1 MRPSV
6 VADNVD
12 PMSLIRQLPEHLVN
26 QIAAGEVVERPASVV
41 KELVENSLDAGAQS
55 IAIDLEEGGRKLIR
69 VRDDGSGI
77 AAGQLALAMSRHA
90 TSKISSL
97 QDLEAIVSLGFRGE
111 ALPSIASVA
120 RVSLSSRAAGEAS
133 AWQIDA
139 WQIDARDGKV
149 GEPVPCAHP
158 AGTTVEVRDLFYNTP
173 GRRKFLRSERTEHQH
188 IDKWVRRL
196 ALARPDVAFSV
207 TQNGRTVLRLASA
220 SDEDGRLRRIHE
232 ICGEAFATQLLYLDR
247 PAASRND
254 ISLSGW
260 LGLPT
265 FNRSQPDM
273 QFWFVNGRSIA
284 DKTLSHAVR
293 HAYRDVMF
301 HGRYPA
307 YVLYLGIDPAVV
319 DANAHPAKL
328 EVRFRDGRA
337 VHGAVSQAIEYALS
351 GTRAGGGAGT
361 PVAAAAVDNAFF
373 RQTSFRQA
381 SMPLDGHQRPAGVRE
396 ALHGYE
402 VFSDAR
408 AASGTP
414 EQRGREN
421 VPPLGFAIAQLAG
434 IYILA
439 ENANGLVVVD
449 MHAAHER
456 ILYEQ
461 LKNAFEE
468 QNIVRQ
474 PLLVPVSVTVSQ
486 SEAAL
491 AEGAEGV
498 FARLG
503 LAVGRSGPT
512 SVIVREIPALL
523 KQSDAAALVRD
534 ILSDLQESGISNRIE
549 DSCHEFLATMACH
562 HSVRANRALSIA
574 EMNALLRSME
584 STEKSDQC
592 NHGRPTW
599 TTVSL
604 ADLDRLFLRGQ

>member
-1 MRPSV
+1 MT
-6 VADNVD
+6 
-12 PMSLIRQLPEHLVN
+12 IRQLPEHLVN

-41 KELVENSLDAGAQS
+41 KELVENSLDAGARS
-55 IAIDLEEGGRKLIR
+55 ISVDLEEGGRKLIR
-69 VRDDGSGI
+69 VRDDGCGI
-77 AAGQLALAMSRHA
+77 AAEQLQLAMSRHA
-90 TSKISSL
+90 TSKIASL
-97 QDLEAIVSLGFRGE
+97 EDLEAIASLGFRGE

-120 RVSLSSRAAGEAS
+120 RVTLSSRATGSDA
-133 AWQIDA
+133 AWQVEA
-139 WQIDARDGKV
+139 LDGTL

-188 IDKWVRRL
+188 IDKWIRRL

-207 TQNGRTVLRLASA
+207 TQNGRTVLRLAPA
-220 SDEDGRLRRIHE
+220 TDDNGRLRRIQD
-232 ICGEAFATQLLYLDR
+232 ICGEAFASQSVYLDR
-247 PAASRND
+247 QATSQSD

-265 FNRSQPDM
+265 FNRSQPDL

-307 YVLYLGIDPAVV
+307 YVLYLSIDPAVV

-328 EVRFRDGRA
+328 EVRFRDGRG
-337 VHGAVSQAIEYALS
+337 VHGAVSQAIEYVLAE
-351 GTRAGGGAGT
+351 TRAGTRDTT
-361 PVAAAAVDNAFF
+361 PVASTLVDRAFF
-373 RQTSFRQA
+373 RQTG
-381 SMPLDGHQRPAGVRE
+381 MPLATQRGGNRVAE
-396 ALHGYE
+396 ALQGYE
-402 VFSDAR
+402 TLTNTSTAPAIPEPANHERRDA
-408 AASGTP
+408 
-414 EQRGREN
+414 
-421 VPPLGFAIAQLAG
+421 PPLGYAIAQLAG

-439 ENANGLVVVD
+439 QNDSGLVVVD

-461 LKNAFEE
+461 LKHAYDEK
-468 QNIVRQ
+468 QVVRQ
-474 PLLVPVSVTVSQ
+474 PLLVPVTVPV
-486 SEAAL
+486 SECEAEL
-491 AEGAEGV
+491 AEQAGGV
-498 FARLG
+498 FERLG
-503 LAVGRSGPT
+503 LKLDRVGPA

-523 KQSDAAALVRD
+523 KQSDVEALVRD
-534 ILSDLQESGISNRIE
+534 ILSDLQEAGTSNRIE
-549 DSCHEFLATMACH
+549 GRCHEFLATMACH
-562 HSVRANRALSIA
+562 HAVRANRTLSIA
-574 EMNALLRSME
+574 EMNALLRAME
-584 STEKSDQC
+584 STAKSDQC

>member
-1 MRPSV
+1 MRSP
-6 VADNVD
+6 VAANNVN

-55 IAIDLEEGGRKLIR
+55 IVIDLEEGGRKLIR
-69 VRDDGSGI
+69 VRDDGSGM

-97 QDLEAIVSLGFRGE
+97 EDLEAIVSLGFRGE

-120 RVSLSSRAAGEAS
+120 RVSLASRAAGTDT
-133 AWQIDA
+133 AWQIDGK
-139 WQIDARDGKV
+139 DGKF

-173 GRRKFLRSERTEHQH
+173 GRRKFLRSERTEYQH
-188 IDKWVRRL
+188 IDKWIRRL
-196 ALARPDVAFSV
+196 ALARPDVGFSV
-207 TQNGRTVLRLASA
+207 TQNGRTVFRLAA
-220 SDEDGRLRRIHE
+220 ATDEDGRLRRIHD
-232 ICGEAFATQLLYLDR
+232 ICGEAFASQLLYLDR
-247 PAASRND
+247 PAGSRND

-265 FNRSQPDM
+265 FNRSQPDL

-307 YVLYLGIDPAVV
+307 YVLYLAIDPAVV

-328 EVRFRDGRA
+328 EVRFRDSRA

-351 GTRAGGGAGT
+351 GTRAGAQAGT
-361 PVAAAAVDNAFF
+361 PVAAATVEDAFF
-373 RQTSFRQA
+373 RQTSLRQA
-381 SMPLDGHQRPAGVRE
+381 SMPLDGHRSVASVRE
-396 ALHGYE
+396 ALLGYE
-402 VFSDAR
+402 VLSGAR
-408 AASGTP
+408 TTSGTP
-414 EQRGREN
+414 DRQGHEN
-421 VPPLGFAIAQLAG
+421 VPPLGFAIGQLSG

-461 LKNAFEE
+461 LKDAFDEK
-468 QNIVRQ
+468 NIVRQ
-474 PLLVPVSVTVSQ
+474 PLLVPVSVTVSE
-486 SEAAL
+486 SEAVL
-491 AEGAEGV
+491 AEDAEEV

-503 LAVGRSGPT
+503 LVVDRSGPT

-523 KQSDAAALVRD
+523 KQTDVAALVRD
-534 ILSDLQESGISNRIE
+534 ILSDLQDSGISNRIE
-549 DSCHEFLATMACH
+549 ESCHEFLATMACH

-599 TTVSL
+599 TVLSL

>member
-6 VADNVD
+6 AADNVN
-12 PMSLIRQLPEHLVN
+12 PMSVIRQLPEHLVN

-41 KELVENSLDAGAQS
+41 KELVENSLDAGARS
-55 IAIDLEEGGRKLIR
+55 IDIHLEEGGRKLIR

-97 QDLEAIVSLGFRGE
+97 RDLEAIVSLGFRGE

-120 RVSLSSRAAGEAS
+120 RVSLRSRAAGDGAL
-133 AWQIDA
+133 AIDA

-149 GEPVPCAHP
+149 GDPVPCTHP
-158 AGTTVEVRDLFYNTP
+158 AGTTVEVRDLFYNIP
-173 GRRKFLRSERTEHQH
+173 GRRKFLRSDRTEYQH

-207 TQNGRTVLRLASA
+207 TQNSRTVLRLTAA
-220 SDEDGRLRRIHE
+220 SDEDGRLRRVHD
-232 ICGEAFATQLLYLDR
+232 ICGEAFATRLLYLDR
-247 PAASRND
+247 PATSHTD
-254 ISLSGW
+254 ISLTGW

-265 FNRSQPDM
+265 FNRSQPDL

-307 YVLYLGIDPAVV
+307 YVLYLGIDPAAV

-328 EVRFRDGRA
+328 EVRFRDGRG

-351 GTRAGGGAGT
+351 GTRAGGHAGT
-361 PVAAAAVDNAFF
+361 PVAAAAVDDAFF
-373 RQTSFRQA
+373 RQTPFRQA
-381 SMPLDGHQRPAGVRE
+381 SMPLGGHQRPAGVRE
-396 ALHGYE
+396 ALRGYE
-402 VFSDAR
+402 VFSDAMPD
-408 AASGTP
+408 AGTP
-414 EQRGREN
+414 EQRAREN

-439 ENANGLVVVD
+439 ENAKGLVLVD

-461 LKNAFEE
+461 LKDAFDEM
-468 QNIVRQ
+468 NIVRQ
-474 PLLVPVSVTVSQ
+474 PLLVPVPVTVSE

-491 AEGAEGV
+491 AESAGEV

-503 LAVGRSGPT
+503 LAVDRSGPA
-512 SVIVREIPALL
+512 SVIVREVPALL
-523 KQSDAAALVRD
+523 KQSDVAALVRD
-534 ILSDLQESGISNRIE
+534 ILSDLQEWGISNRIE
-549 DSCHEFLATMACH
+549 DRCHEFLATMACH
-562 HSVRANRALSIA
+562 HSVRANRVLSIA

-599 TTVSL
+599 TMLSL

>member
-1 MRPSV
+1 V
-6 VADNVD
+6 
-12 PMSLIRQLPEHLVN
+12 
-26 QIAAGEVVERPASVV
+26 
-41 KELVENSLDAGAQS
+41 
-55 IAIDLEEGGRKLIR
+55 
-69 VRDDGSGI
+69 
-77 AAGQLALAMSRHA
+77 
-90 TSKISSL
+90 
-97 QDLEAIVSLGFRGE
+97 
-111 ALPSIASVA
+111 
-120 RVSLSSRAAGEAS
+120 
-133 AWQIDA
+133 
-139 WQIDARDGKV
+139 
-149 GEPVPCAHP
+149 
-158 AGTTVEVRDLFYNTP
+158 
-173 GRRKFLRSERTEHQH
+173 
-188 IDKWVRRL
+188 
-196 ALARPDVAFSV
+196 
-207 TQNGRTVLRLASA
+207 
-220 SDEDGRLRRIHE
+220 
-232 ICGEAFATQLLYLDR
+232 YLDR

-265 FNRSQPDM
+265 FNRSQPDL
-273 QFWFVNGRSIA
+273 QFWFVNGRSIV
-284 DKTLSHAVR
+284 DRTLSHAVR

-307 YVLYLGIDPAVV
+307 YVLYLAIDPAVV

-328 EVRFRDGRA
+328 EVRFRDGRG

-351 GTRAGGGAGT
+351 GTRAGGQAGT
-361 PVAAAAVDNAFF
+361 PVAAAAVENALF

-381 SMPLDGHQRPAGVRE
+381 SMPLEAHRGAAGVRE
-396 ALHGYE
+396 AVRGYE
-402 VFSDAR
+402 VLSGARTASD
-408 AASGTP
+408 TP
-414 EQRGREN
+414 QRQEHEN

-461 LKNAFEE
+461 LKDAFD
-468 QNIVRQ
+468 QKNIVRQ
-474 PLLVPVSVTVSQ
+474 PLLVPVSVTVSE

-491 AEGAEGV
+491 VEGAEEV

-503 LAVGRSGPT
+503 LAVDRSGPT
-512 SVIVREIPALL
+512 SVIVREVPALL
-523 KQSDAAALVRD
+523 KQSDVAALVRD
-534 ILSDLQESGISNRIE
+534 ILSDLQESGTSNRIE
-549 DSCHEFLATMACH
+549 ESCHGFLATMACH